1 MELIIL
7 IFGLLA
13 LREWFSRQRRKAL
26 YRRDVLRRLEG
37 LNHD

>member
-1 MELIIL
+1 MDILIL

-13 LREWFSRQRRKAL
+13 LHHWLRHKRE

>member
-1 MELIIL
+1 MDILIL

-13 LREWFSRQRRKAL
+13 LSQWLRHKRE